1 MYQFYE
7 QNIMRLTENVSNLLT
22 TYYKTIDNMSVG

>member
-7 QNIMRLTENVSNLLT
+7 QNIMRLTDNVSILLT
-22 TYYKTIDNMSVG
+22 THYKTIDNMSVG